1 MSLTNFKE
9 QFDNSYQ
16 AVFQKKLVGLEIAN
30 SRFEKLLTYGASV
43 KRVKYG
49 LGGIRVRNIV
59 INTNRTIDPLNDSN
73 ETLLVNK
80 NKGADFR
87 VSKKELIQAGPLK
100 PGEVI
105 GAAVGEKVS
114 RYVDADILA
123 EVKNALYTFDTGD
136 LTTLASNGTPI
147 VLTTTNLPQVPAQ
160 GRAKLRRANQDLT
173 NLVWVLDG
181 YGCSIVEQYLIGKQ
195 IDIAGATFKNGYA
208 GPVGNAD
215 LYVSENLTADAVITM
230 TANPTAAQTFIVNG
244 FTFTFVAAIG
254 ATPGNVLIEA
264 GVDATRDNL
273 LSALIQDQ
281 TGGIVNVKYVPFT
294 DVDPTYDQ
302 SSLLDLQLSGV
313 DSDAAD
319 TLTIT
324 GTGSGRLVF
333 GGSATYTKTK
343 NYIHSYFGKRG
354 AIDVV
359 IQELVDME
367 MVDDPYQRAKI
378 VRADAIYGIKTFDD
392 GKRQFLDVQIDA
404 N

>member
-1 MSLTNFKE
+1 MALTNFKE

-16 AVFQKKLVGLEIAN
+16 AVFQKVLVGLEIAN
-30 SRFEKLLTYGASV
+30 TRFEKVLTYGASV

-49 LGGIRVRNIV
+49 LGGIRVRNITL
-59 INTNRTIDPLNDSN
+59 NTNRTIDPLNDSS

-80 NKGADFR
+80 NKGSDFR

-100 PGEVI
+100 PGETI
-105 GAAVGEKVS
+105 GAEVGKKVA
-114 RYVDADILA
+114 RYVDADILY
-123 EVKNALYTFDTGD
+123 ETKNALYTFDTGD
-136 LTTLASNGTPI
+136 LTTMSSNGTPI
-147 VLTTTNLPQVPAQ
+147 VLSTTNLPQVPAQ
-160 GRAKLRRANQDLT
+160 GRAKLRRNNQDLT

-181 YGCSIVEQYLIGKQ
+181 YACSIVEQFLVGKQ

-208 GPVGNAD
+208 GPIGNAD

-230 TANPTAAQTFIVNG
+230 TANPTNGQTFIVNG
-244 FTFTFVAAIG
+244 FTFTFVTTIG

-273 LSALIQDQ
+273 ILALTQDS
-281 TGGIVNVKYVPFT
+281 TNAGVKHVLFT

-302 SSLLDLQLSGV
+302 SALLDLQLAAV
-313 DSDAAD
+313 DSDVAD
-319 TLTIT
+319 TITIT

-359 IQELVDME
+359 IQEMVDME

-392 GKRQFLDVQIDA
+392 GKRQFLDVQVDA

>member
-1 MSLTNFKE
+1 MALTNFKE
-9 QFDNSYQ
+9 QFDNAYQ
-16 AVFQKKLVGLEIAN
+16 AVFQKVLVGLEIAN
-30 SRFEKLLTYGASV
+30 TRFEKVLTYGASV

-49 LGGIRVRNIV
+49 LAGIRVRNIV
-59 INTNRTIDPLNDSN
+59 INTNRTIDPLNDSS

-100 PGEVI
+100 PGETI
-105 GAAVGEKVS
+105 GAAVGEKVA
-114 RYVDADILA
+114 RYVDADILY
-123 EVKNALYTFDTGD
+123 ETKNAQYTFDTGD

-181 YGCSIVEQYLIGKQ
+181 YSCSIVEQYLIGKQ

-230 TANPTAAQTFIVNG
+230 TANPTNGQTFIVNG
-244 FTFTFVAAIG
+244 FTFTFVTTIG

-273 LSALIQDQ
+273 ILALTQDA
-281 TGGIVNVKYVPFT
+281 TGAGVKHVLFT

-302 SSLLDLQLSGV
+302 SSLIDLQLAAV

-319 TLTIT
+319 TITIT
-324 GTGSGRLVF
+324 GTGSGRLIF
-333 GGSATYTKTK
+333 GGTASYTKTK
-343 NYIHSYFGKRG
+343 NLVHSYFGKRG

-359 IQELVDME
+359 IQEMVDME

>member
-16 AVFQKKLVGLEIAN
+16 AVFQKMLVGLEIAN
-30 SRFEKLLTYGASV
+30 TRFEKLLSYGASV
-43 KRVKYG
+43 KRVRYG
-49 LGGIRVRNIV
+49 LAGIRVRNIV
-59 INTNRTIDPLNDSN
+59 LNTNRTIDALNDSS
-73 ETLLVNK
+73 ETLLVNY

-100 PGEVI
+100 PGETI

-123 EVKNALYTFDTGD
+123 ETKNALNTFDTGD

-160 GRAKLRRANQDLT
+160 GRAKLRRANQDLS

-215 LYVSENLTADAVITM
+215 LYVSENLTADAIITM

-254 ATPGNVLIEA
+254 VTPGNVLIEA

-273 LSALIQDQ
+273 ISAFTQA
-281 TGGIVNVKYVPFT
+281 TAGSGTKYVPFT

-302 SSLLDLQLSGV
+302 SALLDLQLSAV
-313 DSDAAD
+313 DSDGAD
-319 TLTIT
+319 TITIT
-324 GTGSGRLVF
+324 AVGGGRLVF
-333 GGSATYTKTK
+333 GGTATYTKTK
-343 NYIHSYFGKRG
+343 NLIHSYFGKRG

>member
-1 MSLTNFKE
+1 MALTNFKE
-9 QFDNSYQ
+9 QFDNAYQ
-16 AVFQKKLVGLEIAN
+16 AVFQKVLVGLEIAN
-30 SRFEKLLTYGASV
+30 TRFEKVLTYGASV

-49 LGGIRVRNIV
+49 LAGIRVRNIV
-59 INTNRTIDPLNDSN
+59 INTNRTIDPLNDSS

-100 PGEVI
+100 PGETI
-105 GAAVGEKVS
+105 GAAVGEKVA
-114 RYVDADILA
+114 RYVDADILY
-123 EVKNALYTFDTGD
+123 ETKNAQYTFDTGD

-160 GRAKLRRANQDLT
+160 GRAKLRRNNQDLT

-181 YGCSIVEQYLIGKQ
+181 YSCSIVEQYLIGKQ

-230 TANPTAAQTFIVNG
+230 TANPTNGQTFIVNG
-244 FTFTFVAAIG
+244 FTFTFVTTIG

-273 LSALIQDQ
+273 ILALTQDS
-281 TGGIVNVKYVPFT
+281 TNAGVKHVLFT

-302 SSLLDLQLSGV
+302 SSLLDLQLAAV

-319 TLTIT
+319 TITIT
-324 GTGSGRLVF
+324 GTGSGRLIF
-333 GGSATYTKTK
+333 GGTAAYTKTK
-343 NYIHSYFGKRG
+343 NLVHSYFGKRG

-359 IQELVDME
+359 IQEMVDME

>member
-1 MSLTNFKE
+1 M
-9 QFDNSYQ
+9 
-16 AVFQKKLVGLEIAN
+16 LVGLEIAN
-30 SRFEKLLTYGASV
+30 TRFEKLLTYGASV

-49 LGGIRVRNIV
+49 LAGIRVRNIT
-59 INTNRTIDPLNDSN
+59 INVNRTIDPLNDSS

-100 PGEVI
+100 PGETI

-114 RYVDADILA
+114 RYVDADILY
-123 EVKNALYTFDTGD
+123 ETKNAQYTFDTGD

-160 GRAKLRRANQDLT
+160 GRAKLRRNNQNLS

-181 YGCSIVEQYLIGKQ
+181 YACSIVEQYLIGKQ

-230 TANPTAAQTFIVNG
+230 TANPANGQTFIVNG

-273 LSALIQDQ
+273 ILALTQDA
-281 TGGIVNVKYVPFT
+281 TGAGVKHVLFT

-302 SSLLDLQLSGV
+302 SSLIDLQLAAV

-319 TLTIT
+319 TITIT

-333 GGSATYTKTK
+333 GGTATYTKTK

>member
-16 AVFQKKLVGLEIAN
+16 AVFQKMLVGLEIAN
-30 SRFEKLLTYGASV
+30 TRFEKLLTYGASV

-49 LGGIRVRNIV
+49 LAGIRVRNIT
-59 INTNRTIDPLNDSN
+59 INVNRTIDPLNDSS

-100 PGEVI
+100 PGETI

-114 RYVDADILA
+114 RYVDADILY
-123 EVKNALYTFDTGD
+123 ETKNAQYTFDTGD

-160 GRAKLRRANQDLT
+160 GRAKLRRNNQNLS

-181 YGCSIVEQYLIGKQ
+181 YACSIVEQYLIGKQ

-230 TANPTAAQTFIVNG
+230 TANPANGQTFIVNG

-264 GVDATRDNL
+264 GAE
-273 LSALIQDQ
+273 LS
-281 TGGIVNVKYVPFT
+281 
-294 DVDPTYDQ
+294 
-302 SSLLDLQLSGV
+302 
-313 DSDAAD
+313 
-319 TLTIT
+319 
-324 GTGSGRLVF
+324 
-333 GGSATYTKTK
+333 
-343 NYIHSYFGKRG
+343 
-354 AIDVV
+354 
-359 IQELVDME
+359 
-367 MVDDPYQRAKI
+367 
-378 VRADAIYGIKTFDD
+378 
-392 GKRQFLDVQIDA
+392 
-404 N
+404 

>member
-1 MSLTNFKE
+1 MALTNFKE
-9 QFDNSYQ
+9 QFDNAYQ
-16 AVFQKKLVGLEIAN
+16 TVFQKVLVGLEIAN
-30 SRFEKLLTYGASV
+30 TRFEKTLTYGASV

-49 LGGIRVRNIV
+49 LAGIRVRNITLNV
-59 INTNRTIDPLNDSN
+59 NRTIDPLNDSS

-100 PGEVI
+100 PGETI
-105 GAAVGEKVS
+105 GAAVGEKVA

-123 EVKNALYTFDTGD
+123 ESKNALFSFDTGD

-147 VLTTTNLPQVPAQ
+147 ILTTTNFPQVPSQ
-160 GRAKLRRANQDLT
+160 GRAKLRRSNQDLT

-181 YGCSIVEQYLIGKQ
+181 YSLSIVEQYLIGKQ
-195 IDIAGATFKNGYA
+195 IDVAGAVFKNGYA

-215 LYVSENLTADAVITM
+215 LYASENLTADAVITM
-230 TANPTAAQTFIVNG
+230 TANPTAAQTFILNG

-254 ATPGNVLIEA
+254 VTPGNVLIEA

-273 LSALIQDQ
+273 ISALTQDQ
-281 TGGIVNVKYVPFT
+281 TGGIVGVKYVAFT

-302 SSLLDLQLSGV
+302 SSLLDLQLSAV

-319 TLTIT
+319 TITIT
-324 GTGSGRLVF
+324 GTGSGRLIF
-333 GGSATYTKTK
+333 GGTATYTKTK
-343 NYIHSYFGKRG
+343 NYLNSYFGKRG

-378 VRADAIYGIKTFDD
+378 VRADAIYGVKTFDD
-392 GKRQFLDVQIDA
+392 GKRQFLNVLIDA

>member
-1 MSLTNFKE
+1 MALTNFKE

-16 AVFQKKLVGLEIAN
+16 AVFQKMLVGLEIAN
-30 SRFEKLLTYGASV
+30 TRFEKVLSYGASV

-49 LGGIRVRNIV
+49 LAGIRVRNIT
-59 INTNRTIDPLNDSN
+59 INVNRTIDPLNDSS

-100 PGEVI
+100 PGETI

-114 RYVDADILA
+114 RYVDADILY
-123 EVKNALYTFDTGD
+123 ETKNAQYTFDTGD

-160 GRAKLRRANQDLT
+160 GRAKLRRANQDLS

-181 YGCSIVEQYLIGKQ
+181 YACSIVEQYLIGKQ

-230 TANPTAAQTFIVNG
+230 AANPTNGQTFIVNG
-244 FTFTFVAAIG
+244 FTFTFVTSIG
-254 ATPGNVLIEA
+254 VTPGNVLIEA

-273 LSALIQDQ
+273 ILALTQDA
-281 TGGIVNVKYVPFT
+281 TGAGVKHVLFT

-302 SSLLDLQLSGV
+302 SSLIDLQLSAV
-313 DSDAAD
+313 DSDGAD
-319 TLTIT
+319 TITIT

-333 GGSATYTKTK
+333 GGTATYTKTK